1 MRMLDLFSGIGGI
14 SLAADWAG
22 IETVAFCEIEPFP
35 QKVLRKNWPG
45 IPIFGDIKKLNYR
58 RLMRKLYKQGVID
71 SHDHSIDIICGGY
84 PCQPF
89 SNAGKRQGQADDRHL
104 WPEMFRL
111 VRELR
116 PTWVVGENVAGHI
129 SLGLDDVLADLESE
143 GYQARAFVLPAAAV
157 GAPHRRDRVF
167 IVGYSKHN
175 GYSSTAIRGS
185 LNPSGHDYQERKE
198 AASKPKGASQ
208 SGNCKTL
215 AHTPNKGL
223 QKRRQSRI
231 ATAGTEERTGME
243 PEFERCS
250 ESMAYS
256 NKQHDDNGR
265 CTASEIFRERQAQ
278 TILSGSK
285 QSMADTDSKRKSQ
298 SEGPIQNFGRRV
310 IDSSQDLAYTS
321 GTGWEE
327 QHTSSKSNRSG
338 YSSGS
343 INERG
348 ATRTTQSRM
357 GGVLDG
363 ISDWLDGHK
372 WPAGYGQEQYEW
384 EPPRVATGVKD
395 RVWRL
400 KGLGNAVVPHQIYP
414 IFAAIVTIWSQSR

>member
-1 MRMLDLFSGIGGI
+1 MLDLFSGIGGI

-35 QKVLRKNWPG
+35 QKVLRKNWPEV
-45 IPIFGDIKKLNYR
+45 PIFEDVTKLS
-58 RLMRKLYKQGVID
+58 KQTLTEAGVID
-71 SHDHSIDIICGGY
+71 NDHSIDIICGGY

-157 GAPHRRDRVF
+157 QAPHRRDRVF
-167 IVGYSKHN
+167 VVGYSECKRFSRQPRRRAGQVTKN
-175 GYSSTAIRGS
+175 GHS
-185 LNPSGHDYQERKE
+185 QFKERDM
-198 AASKPKGASQ
+198 AY
-208 SGNCKTL
+208 
-215 AHTPNKGL
+215 PNK
-223 QKRRQSRI
+223 Q
-231 ATAGTEERTGME
+231 
-243 PEFERCS
+243 
-250 ESMAYS
+250 Y
-256 NKQHDDNGR
+256 DDDGR

-285 QSMADTDSKRKSQ
+285 QSMANSDSERKSQ
-298 SEGPIQNFGRRV
+298 SERYIEDFGRRI
-310 IDSSQDLAYTS
+310 IDSGQGMAYTS

-327 QHTSSKSNRSG
+327 QHASSESNRSR

-343 INERG
+343 INERRT
-348 ATRTTQSRM
+348 TRTTQSGM
-357 GGVLDG
+357 GGAPDG
-363 ISDWLDGHK
+363 LSDWLDGYK
-372 WPAGYGQEQYEW
+372 WPAGYGQEQYGW
-384 EPPRVATGVKD
+384 EPPRVAIGVKD
-395 RVWRL
+395 RVGRL

-414 IFAAIVTIWSQSR
+414 IFAAIVAIES